1 MARSRKAPPNQAK
14 HFLHDDH
21 AHAARR
27 EEASQGHAQKI
38 RAETEQSEK
47 RAAKSGRPA
56 DTTPRVPAAANNARV
71 KGRRRTISVL
81 IHSTQLISL

>member
-27 EEASQGHAQKI
+27 EEASHGHAQKI

-47 RAAKSGRPA
+47 RPAKNGRPV
-56 DTTPRVPAAANNARV
+56 DTTP
-71 KGRRRTISVL
+71 KGPSRG
-81 IHSTQLISL
+81 Q